1 MYGEERICDELGTNK
16 YLSNETELTDLAK
29 LYDSRGSWGLSEYC
43 FLDIQLGVVLTIHDD
58 PFVVNDVSQV
68 WWRAVV
74 PMNLISWIVHS
85 TSYDKLRNDVVKV
98 QK

>member
-1 MYGEERICDELGTNK
+1 M
-16 YLSNETELTDLAK
+16 
-29 LYDSRGSWGLSEYC
+29 
-43 FLDIQLGVVLTIHDD
+43 TIHDD
-58 PFVVNDVSQV
+58 PFVVNDVQV